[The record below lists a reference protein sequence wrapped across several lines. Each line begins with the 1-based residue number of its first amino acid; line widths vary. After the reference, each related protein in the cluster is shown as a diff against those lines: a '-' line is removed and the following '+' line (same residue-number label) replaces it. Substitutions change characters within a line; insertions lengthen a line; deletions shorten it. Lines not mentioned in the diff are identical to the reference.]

1 MIDTIK
7 ESAIETIK
15 RLPDGCTIED
25 IMYELNFVA
34 QVVEGIK
41 DTDNG
46 NTFSTEEVLK
56 KIAERSK

>member
-1 MIDTIK
+1 MDTIK
-7 ESAIETIK
+7 ESAIEAIK

-41 DTDNG
+41 DADNG
-46 NTFSTEEVLK
+46 NTFTTEEVLK
-56 KIAERSK
+56 KIAEWSK

>member
-1 MIDTIK
+1 MDTIK

-34 QVVEGIK
+34 QVVEGIN
-41 DTDNG
+41 DADNG
-46 NTFSTEEVLK
+46 NTLTTEEVLK
-56 KIAERSK
+56 KVEEWSR